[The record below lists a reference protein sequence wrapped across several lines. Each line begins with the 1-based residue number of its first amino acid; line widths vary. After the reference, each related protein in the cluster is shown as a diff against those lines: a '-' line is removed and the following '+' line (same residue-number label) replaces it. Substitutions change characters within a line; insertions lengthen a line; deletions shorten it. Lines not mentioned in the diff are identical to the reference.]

1 MSLLR
6 VGFDGNIC
14 TDMEEDEERGWSV
27 GVFVTSNGLGGE
39 EAVVKLTSRNRRTI
53 LKASEDSCK
62 E

>member
-6 VGFDGNIC
+6 VGFDGNISI
-14 TDMEEDEERGWSV
+14 DMEEDEERGWRV

>member
-6 VGFDGNIC
+6 VGVDGDISI
-14 TDMEEDEERGWSV
+14 DMEEEREWRV